1 MFRDGKLSF
10 DIKQFF
16 PTNGRQYTFTPVAA
30 SRAVSVIM
38 VVGLMLPL
46 PWFTLADGGQSI
58 AGTRLLSYALDGFS
72 SLSYIFSVSP
82 VNAFLFFSLP
92 IVIAVLSL
100 MTLADSIM
108 NKAVN
113 VRGLSVLNI
122 IAMLLL
128 MYVAALIADPTQHAI
143 RRAVRAAQV
152 GTVVFILA
160 SSCPCASL
168 GEMDES
174 RPPASVGQSLADKSF
189 STNAS
194 PPANPTIHR
203 VTTDQLPTQTT
214 PLSAPPPDTPR
225 PRSARTYG

>member
-128 MYVAALIADPTQHAI
+128 MYVAALIADPTQHAVLGGLFVLPKWGLWFLFLL
-143 RRAVRAAQV
+143 AVALV
-152 GTVVFILA
+152 LLSVKWTN
-160 SSCPCASL
+160 L
-168 GEMDES
+168 GHL
-174 RPPASVGQSLADKSF
+174 R
-189 STNAS
+189 
-194 PPANPTIHR
+194 
-203 VTTDQLPTQTT
+203 LPGN
-214 PLSAPPPDTPR
+214 R
-225 PRSARTYG
+225 

>member
-128 MYVAALIADPTQHAI
+128 MYVAALIADPTQHAVFGGLFVLPKWGLWFLFLL
-143 RRAVRAAQV
+143 AVALV
-152 GTVVFILA
+152 L
-160 SSCPCASL
+160 L
-168 GEMDES
+168 
-174 RPPASVGQSLADKSF
+174 SVKW
-189 STNAS
+189 TNLS
-194 PPANPTIHR
+194 HLR
-203 VTTDQLPTQTT
+203 LPGN
-214 PLSAPPPDTPR
+214 R
-225 PRSARTYG
+225 